1 MTTDPGDLVLDPTCG
16 SGTTA
21 YVAEQWGRRWIT
33 ADVSRVP
40 LALARQRLLTAVF
53 DYYELKDE
61 AMGPAGGF
69 VYKRKQNQKGEEV
82 GGIVPHITLKSIA
95 NNEPPAEEVLV
106 DRPEKLSSITRV
118 TGPFVVEATIP
129 TPMTLEEP
137 EEKPGGVREDQA
149 RFEDRMVEV
158 LRKVKT
164 LHLPGKRKLVF
175 KNVRVPA
182 KTLSLSAEAVV
193 SGEESS
199 ADELSGKTVAFVFG
213 PENGAVSEVLVFEAA
228 REAYAKGYA
237 HLFVVGFGIE
247 PNARLL
253 VEKCSEAVGIGATYA
268 EATRDLTMGDLLK
281 NMRSSQVFSVCGL
294 PDVKVVK
301 AKDKKYQVELLGMD
315 VFDPI
320 TMRSGIAARRRR
332 SGLVARYRL
341 QRPRISRLSGLFP
354 AHRRLG
360 EPAKSAESRIRSRGV
375 GSFGRNGQRT
385 LRGRRAWSHRRE
397 GDRRPRQRTDGDQ
410 GPERGRPMIQSV
422 TIRRFKRF
430 GELTFQ
436 LNGRHVVLAGP
447 NNMGKTTIL
456 QAVAAWSLA
465 LTRWKDLNDFQRHGG
480 YYTKAPIAR
489 QAFSAVPLRR
499 YDLMWTDR
507 EYTGQM
513 EIGVRSSEGW
523 SVAMEFIADSTEQI
537 FVRPSRNIDPGV
549 LRQARLETVF
559 VPAMTGLSKEEP
571 LYARPETV
579 ADLLGQAKPG
589 DVLRNV
595 LYQASQSESAWAA
608 LTRAIDTLFGYT
620 LLPPDASG
628 AYIIAE
634 YQTRSGG
641 PRFDISSAGSGFQQ
655 VLMLLAFLN
664 TRPATVLLLD
674 EPDAHL
680 HLILQDSIYSELR
693 AAAEE
698 KRSQLVIATHS
709 EVIINSVEPRELM
722 IVMQDARP
730 LAADMD
736 KSRLIKSLRVLSNAD
751 IMLALEA
758 QGVLYLE
765 GHTDL
770 EILRAWAKVLNHP
783 AAALL
788 ERVFWKPTVWEPRL
802 GSEGVRAKD
811 HYDALR
817 LVREGLPGLVLVD
830 GDAAPGVGS
839 TPITGR
845 RFAAAEMEPL

>member
-1 MTTDPGDLVLDPTCG
+1 
-16 SGTTA
+16 
-21 YVAEQWGRRWIT
+21 
-33 ADVSRVP
+33 
-40 LALARQRLLTAVF
+40 
-53 DYYELKDE
+53 
-61 AMGPAGGF
+61 
-69 VYKRKQNQKGEEV
+69 
-82 GGIVPHITLKSIA
+82 
-95 NNEPPAEEVLV
+95 
-106 DRPEKLSSITRV
+106 
-118 TGPFVVEATIP
+118 
-129 TPMTLEEP
+129 
-137 EEKPGGVREDQA
+137 
-149 RFEDRMVEV
+149 
-158 LRKVKT
+158 
-164 LHLPGKRKLVF
+164 
-175 KNVRVPA
+175 
-182 KTLSLSAEAVV
+182 
-193 SGEESS
+193 
-199 ADELSGKTVAFVFG
+199 
-213 PENGAVSEVLVFEAA
+213 
-228 REAYAKGYA
+228 
-237 HLFVVGFGIE
+237 
-247 PNARLL
+247 
-253 VEKCSEAVGIGATYA
+253 
-268 EATRDLTMGDLLK
+268 
-281 NMRSSQVFSVCGL
+281 
-294 PDVKVVK
+294 
-301 AKDKKYQVELLGMD
+301 
-315 VFDPI
+315 
-320 TMRSGIAARRRR
+320 
-332 SGLVARYRL
+332 
-341 QRPRISRLSGLFP
+341 
-354 AHRRLG
+354 
-360 EPAKSAESRIRSRGV
+360 
-375 GSFGRNGQRT
+375 
-385 LRGRRAWSHRRE
+385 
-397 GDRRPRQRTDGDQ
+397 
-410 GPERGRPMIQSV
+410 MIQSV

-465 LTRWKDLNDFQRHGG
+465 IARWKDLNDFQRHGG

-507 EYTGQM
+507 EYTGQL

-523 SVAMEFIADSTEQI
+523 SVSMEFIADSTEQI

-595 LYQASQSESAWAA
+595 LYQASQSGSAWAA
-608 LTRAIDTLFGYT
+608 MTRAIDTLFGYT

-811 HYDALR
+811 HYDALC

-845 RFAAAEMEPL
+845 DLQRLRWNRYEIESYLLHPAALKRFVVRQVGEPAAAPHLEDLQRHFEQTYPPAFFSDPFADIPFLKNTKARTELLPPALDAAGLPGFPYTRFHEIAAAMSPDEIHPEVSAKLDQIMEAFGL